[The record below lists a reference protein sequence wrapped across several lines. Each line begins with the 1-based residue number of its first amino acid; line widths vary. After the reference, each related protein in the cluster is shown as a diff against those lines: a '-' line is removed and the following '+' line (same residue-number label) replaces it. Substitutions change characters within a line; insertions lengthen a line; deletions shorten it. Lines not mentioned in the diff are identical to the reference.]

1 MTNPNNNLGQK
12 HLKPYKKKKKGKRE
26 IKGLLLNGK
35 CHNNRILK
43 NGNNKELH
51 MKGKTLSLQ
60 KNI

>member
-12 HLKPYKKKKKGKRE
+12 HLKPYKKKKGKRE
-26 IKGLLLNGK
+26 IKDLLLNGK

-43 NGNNKELH
+43 NDKDEELH